1 MSAEPEADRGR
12 PTLSGDLSTVLEA
25 APMFRRA
32 LVGYDRFQVDTYVRW
47 VEDEL
52 ATAERERQHLE
63 ARQFRAHAE
72 LEEARELLS
81 HSPGGADLLQLSHR
95 MGAMLA
101 TAADDA
107 AGIRADAEAE
117 AQRVAA
123 EGERALAEAAA
134 EAARIVAEAGGRAGQ
149 LDAEACHV
157 LAEAV
162 RTRQEAQAETTAQ
175 RKRARAYEQRAVRN
189 AERLRQR
196 AAEEAAAARLQ
207 ARDDVVRLLTTGREE
222 RRRADDAAAA
232 TRERLDADA
241 AARRAWLLDDVE
253 RLEHRRA
260 RLQAD
265 LDRMP
270 QPVPAAPDSLR
281 RRVRGSV
288 GRIRMHSS
296 GRA

>member
-12 PTLSGDLSTVLEA
+12 PTLSGDLPTVLEA

-63 ARQFRAHAE
+63 ARQFRTHSA

-123 EGERALAEAAA
+123 GGERALAGGAGGGAG
-134 EAARIVAEAGGRAGQ
+134 IVAGGVGRAGQ
-149 LDAEACHV
+149 WDAEACHI
-157 LAEAV
+157 LAEAA
-162 RTRQEAQAETTAQ
+162 RTRQEARAEATAQ

-207 ARDDVVRLLTTGREE
+207 ARDGVARILTTGRAE
-222 RRRADDAAAA
+222 RPRPAPPPG
-232 TRERLDADA
+232 
-241 AARRAWLLDDVE
+241 AAR
-253 RLEHRRA
+253 
-260 RLQAD
+260 
-265 LDRMP
+265 
-270 QPVPAAPDSLR
+270 
-281 RRVRGSV
+281 G
-288 GRIRMHSS
+288 
-296 GRA
+296 